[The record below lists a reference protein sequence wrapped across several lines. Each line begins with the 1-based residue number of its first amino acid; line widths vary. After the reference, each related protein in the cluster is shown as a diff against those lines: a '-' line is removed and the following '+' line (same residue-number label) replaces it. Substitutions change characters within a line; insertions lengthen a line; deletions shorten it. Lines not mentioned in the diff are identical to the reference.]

1 MNKEIKIQ
9 GMSCEH
15 CRKHVEEVLLKMD
28 NTTGS
33 VDLDN
38 NKAIITTTAD
48 DAAITIAIEEAGYK
62 VVGIKNV

>member
-1 MNKEIKIQ
+1 MNKEIKIE

-15 CRKHVEEVLLKMD
+15 CKKHVEEALLKMN

-38 NKAIITTTAD
+38 NKATIATTAD
-48 DAAITIAIEEAGYK
+48 DTAITIAIEEAGYK